1 MSEEKKR
8 GVSWLVLLGLLLVGM
23 GIMMILGLE
32 WFPAILII
40 LGVIFVAWGLMSRAG
55 LVEEKE

>member
-1 MSEEKKR
+1 VSEERKR
-8 GVSWLVLLGLLLVGM
+8 GVSWLVLLGLLLIGM
-23 GIMMILGLE
+23 GIMIILDLE

>member
-1 MSEEKKR
+1 MSEERKR
-8 GVSWLVLLGLLLVGM
+8 GVSWLVLLGLLLIGM
-23 GIMMILGLE
+23 GIMIILDLE

>member
-1 MSEEKKR
+1 MSEGKKR